1 MGVPRLLRVNRPF
14 RDFWTGQTISLF
26 GDQIAL
32 LAIPLL
38 AVITLH
44 ADAQQMGLLAA
55 VELAPSLVF
64 AIHLGAWADRRRSRR
79 DLLVVADVGRAVLL
93 FVVPVAALLG
103 GLTMPILYVVAF
115 LTGSFGVLFM
125 VSEQTVFTSLVR
137 PREYVEA
144 NSLLIGS
151 RSLAA
156 VAGKALGG
164 LLVAALTAPVAV
176 AVDAASFLASAFFVR
191 RAEVPEPEV
200 ASEDSG
206 GLAAGVRFIRRTPL
220 LQSALLGTAT
230 FNIFNTAFWA
240 LLVLYATDK
249 MGLGSGAIGIAL
261 GVGGFGSVL
270 GSAVARRT
278 GARLGL
284 GRAMILSFVVAA
296 APLLLVPLSPGPPW
310 VAMVLL
316 TVAEFGSGFG
326 VLVLDISLGSFQ
338 AAVIPDQ
345 LRSRVWGAILVVN
358 WGVRPIGALAG
369 GLIAGLIGLEATMW
383 IAAIGGI
390 AGVLWLLPSR
400 MSEVKEVTDAGL
412 VFRDGSVEPGALPA
426 APALEPEAT
435 PAREPLPGRAL
446 EPLPGPPLEPIPAGA
461 MAPMQPV
468 APDRA
473 RARAGAGVET

>member
-44 ADAQQMGLLAA
+44 ADAGQMGLLAA
-55 VELAPSLVF
+55 VELAPSLFF

-79 DLLVVADVGRAVLL
+79 KLLMVADIGRGLLL
-93 FVVPVAALLG
+93 FTVPVAALLG
-103 GLTMPILYVVAF
+103 ALTMPLLYVVAF

-125 VSEQTVFTSLVR
+125 VSEQTVFTSMVR

-156 VAGKALGG
+156 VGGKALGG

-176 AVDAASFLASAFFVR
+176 AADAASFFASAFFVR
-191 RAEVPEPEV
+191 RVEIPEPEV
-200 ASEDSG
+200 ASDDSG
-206 GLAAGVRFIRRTPL
+206 GLAAGVGFIRETPL
-220 LQSALLGTAT
+220 LRSALLGTAT

-240 LLVLYATDK
+240 LLVLYATRE
-249 MGLGSGAIGIAL
+249 MGLGSGAIGVAL
-261 GVGGFGSVL
+261 GVGAIGSLV
-270 GSAVARRT
+270 GSAAARGL

-284 GRAMILSFVVAA
+284 GQALILSFVMAA
-296 APLLLVPLSPGPPW
+296 APLLLVPASPGPPW
-310 VAMVLL
+310 VSMVLL
-316 TVAEFGSGFG
+316 AIAEFWSGFG
-326 VLVLDISLGSFQ
+326 VMVLDVGLGSFQ

-369 GLIAGLIGLEATMW
+369 GLIAGTIGLHATMW

-390 AGVLWLLPSR
+390 AGVFWLLPSG
-400 MSEVKEVTDAGL
+400 MSEVGGVTDDGL
-412 VFRDGSVEPGALPA
+412 VLRDGSLGPGARRA
-426 APALEPEAT
+426 APAFEPEPT
-435 PAREPLPGRAL
+435 PEA
-446 EPLPGPPLEPIPAGA
+446 EPLPGPALEPFPAGA
-461 MAPMQPV
+461 IAPRPPV
-468 APDRA
+468 GAPRT
-473 RARAGAGVET
+473 RARAGAGVKT

>member
-1 MGVPRLLRVNRPF
+1 
-14 RDFWTGQTISLF
+14 
-26 GDQIAL
+26 
-32 LAIPLL
+32 
-38 AVITLH
+38 
-44 ADAQQMGLLAA
+44 
-55 VELAPSLVF
+55 
-64 AIHLGAWADRRRSRR
+64 
-79 DLLVVADVGRAVLL
+79 
-93 FVVPVAALLG
+93 
-103 GLTMPILYVVAF
+103 
-115 LTGSFGVLFM
+115 M

-240 LLVLYATDK
+240 LLVLYATEV
-249 MGLGSGAIGIAL
+249 MGLGSGAIGVAL
-261 GVGGFGSVL
+261 GVGGFGSLV

-278 GARLGL
+278 GRRLGL
-284 GRAMILSFVVAA
+284 GRAMILSFLIAA
-296 APLLLVPLSPGPPW
+296 APLLLVPISPGPPW

-316 TVAEFGSGFG
+316 TLAEFGSGFG

-369 GLIAGLIGLEATMW
+369 GLIAGVIGLEATMW
-383 IAAIGGI
+383 IAAVGGI

-412 VFRDGSVEPGALPA
+412 VFRDGSVEAGALA
-426 APALEPEAT
+426 GASALDPEAT
-435 PAREPLPGRAL
+435 PAPEPLPGSPL
-446 EPLPGPPLEPIPAGA
+446 EPLPAGV

-468 APDRA
+468 APARA
-473 RARAGAGVET
+473 RAKAGAGVET